1 MPEIPFLGYI
11 IIEKSVSQ
19 YLNRIVSC
27 PSRTLI
33 CSGCPKRKPQSL
45 QGSFGPDDNNKR
57 KIDTWIWKKNW
68 KKRCI
73 SFSWQ
78 AYSWCITF
86 RQLLHHFVCIRQF
99 RSDWLAVRRGKK
111 TLGTAGSQGMNYSR
125 GAQRRNDIVNR
136 RLPPARGAT
145 PHSDN
150 HSSYEQSINY
160 NHS

>member
-1 MPEIPFLGYI
+1 MPEIPFLGHI
-11 IIEKSVSQ
+11 IIEKSFSR
-19 YLNRIVSC
+19 YFSRIVLC
-27 PSRTLI
+27 PSMTLI
-33 CSGCPKRKPQSL
+33 CSGCPKITPQTL
-45 QGSFGPDDNNKR
+45 QGSFGPDNNKG
-57 KIDTWIWKKNW
+57 KIDTWIWKKL

-99 RSDWLAVRRGKK
+99 RSDWLAVRRGKEK
-111 TLGTAGSQGMNYSR
+111 ALGTAGSQGMNYSR

-136 RLPPARGAT
+136 RPPPARGAT

-150 HSSYEQSINY
+150 HSS
-160 NHS
+160 